1 MADLSKIDMNRING
15 LIDKF
20 EEVINKLNMIRYI
33 VEEYHSGKQWYKIWS
48 DGWIEQGGYVIN
60 PSSNETVNLLKPY
73 NNINYSV
80 LCQYA
85 MDSNSTGRFL
95 SIGNKTNSSFLVRTG
110 ASNLD
115 SWNGGYPVP
124 FYWETK
130 GY

>member
-1 MADLSKIDMNRING
+1 MDTSKLPISRVDELISKLDEINNRLIN
-15 LIDKF
+15 LESRK
-20 EEVINKLNMIRYI
+20 YI
-33 VEEYHSGKQWYKIWS
+33 VETWNEGTEWYRVWS

-110 ASNLD
+110 ASN
-115 SWNGGYPVP
+115 
-124 FYWETK
+124 
-130 GY
+130 

>member
-1 MADLSKIDMNRING
+1 MADISKIDMNRING

-33 VEEYHSGKQWYKIWS
+33 VEEYHSGTQWYKIWS
-48 DGWIEQGGYVIN
+48 DGWVEQGGYVIN
-60 PSSNETVNLLKPY
+60 LSSNETVNLLKPY

>member
-1 MADLSKIDMNRING
+1 MADISKIDMNRING

-33 VEEYHSGKQWYKIWS
+33 VEEYHSETQWYKIWS
-48 DGWIEQGGYVIN
+48 DGWVEQGGYIIN